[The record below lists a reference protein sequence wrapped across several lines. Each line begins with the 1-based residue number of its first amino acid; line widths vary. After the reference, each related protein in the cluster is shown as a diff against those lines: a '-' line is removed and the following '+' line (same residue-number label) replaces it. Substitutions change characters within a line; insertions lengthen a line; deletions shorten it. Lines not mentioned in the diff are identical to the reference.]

1 MSKKSLILCLSVLG
15 GVLILIGI
23 AIAVLYSGSTNDRS
37 DDSDDL
43 PSVLSAVPSD
53 AMLLSFGKVRDL
65 CDLNE
70 ELEDQLKRCD
80 AAVSLHYSGKLY
92 SLFALDVRKVGAP
105 VLDQLKQYL
114 AQKGMSVSQKGDVF
128 LYSCSENL
136 VKSAVRHIDEG
147 VCVKDAT
154 GFVDAFNTTDAQTV
168 LFISGLHARRL
179 LSSAFTRNVYKYSTF
194 ISKVADWYAFEV
206 NDSQGISLS
215 GNLLYG
221 GEPDELM
228 TAFAN
233 CTPGTSQVADYL
245 PSYTLFALT
254 IPIRN
259 HSAFRKD
266 FQAFADSRNTLK
278 TMLAQQGSLKSKN
291 GIAPMELGDNL
302 EVQELATA
310 GLIIGSRLERV
321 NLIHISSRN
330 AELIFRDPALTT
342 MRGYVP
348 KTHEWKYGSY
358 VSSVYGSMFA
368 LPDESCFTYIDGW
381 LIIGSRAAIDEYV
394 TKNALGYTL
403 SEYTAHAGRKNLLSD
418 KEALAVGYFS
428 LTAEKDRLTDYVSRG
443 FLNGLRAN
451 IGEPEYSPAVVYI
464 GKDGEESTIDFEI
477 GSLVLS
483 RTKAPSESRDTTVV
497 VSKGPFK
504 VKNSHT
510 GKTNTFYQNKYKSL
524 CLRDESGKDLWGV
537 PFDKT
542 ICGTAH
548 NVDIHGNGKL
558 QIIFGAGNGIY
569 VIDRLGRY
577 VNGYPIELKKE
588 ICLGPDIHDL
598 AGKYYAMILHKD
610 NTLEMYDLKGKRSSS
625 WKTIDLSKETIKSLP
640 VRLTVGANDYWI
652 VRTSIQTLIYPF
664 EGGKPLTKFK
674 DDSKIKPD
682 SKVIVSEDQ
691 TSIEVDCDDGKRRTV
706 KLK

>member
-23 AIAVLYSGSTNDRS
+23 AIAVLYSGAASSKS

-53 AMLLSFGKVRDL
+53 AMLLSLGKVRSL

-70 ELEDQLKRCD
+70 ELEDLLKRCD
-80 AAVSLHYSGKLY
+80 AAVSLHYSGNLY
-92 SLFALDVRKVGAP
+92 PLYVLDVRKVDAP
-105 VLDQLKQYL
+105 VLDQLKRYL
-114 AQKGMSVSQKGDVF
+114 TQKGMSVSQNGDIF

-147 VCVKDAT
+147 VCIKDAT
-154 GFVDAFNTTDAQTV
+154 GFVDAFNTTDAQNS

-194 ISKVADWYAFEV
+194 VSKVADWYAFEV
-206 NDSQGISLS
+206 EDSQGISLD

-228 TAFAN
+228 TAFKN
-233 CTPGTSQVADYL
+233 CIPGVSKVADYL
-245 PSYTLFALT
+245 PSYTLFAVT
-254 IPIRN
+254 VPVQN

-266 FQAFADSRNTLK
+266 FQAFADSRNSLK
-278 TMLAQQGSLKSKN
+278 TMLAQQESLKSKN
-291 GIAPMELGDNL
+291 GIAPMELFDNL

-310 GLIIGSRLERV
+310 GVVIRSRLERI
-321 NLIHISSRN
+321 NLIHISN
-330 AELIFRDPALTT
+330 KDAELIFRDPALKTL
-342 MRGYVP
+342 RGYVP

-358 VSSVYGSMFA
+358 LSSVYGSMFA
-368 LPDESCFTYIDGW
+368 LPDESCFTYMDGW
-381 LIIGSRAAIDEYV
+381 LIIGSRTAIDEYV

-403 SEYTAHAGRKNLLSD
+403 SEYTAHAGRKNLLSES
-418 KEALAVGYFS
+418 EALAVAYFS
-428 LTAEKDRLTDYVSRG
+428 LTAEKDRLTDYINRG
-443 FLNGLRAN
+443 FIKGLRAK
-451 IGEPEYSPAVVYI
+451 IGEPEYSPAVIYI
-464 GKDGEESTIDFEI
+464 GKDREGSTIDFEI
-477 GSLVLS
+477 GSLALS
-483 RTKAPSESRDTTVV
+483 RTKAPTESRDTVVV

-504 VKNSHT
+504 VVNSHT

-524 CLRDESGKDLWGV
+524 CLRDENGRDLWGI

-548 NVDIHGNGKL
+548 NVDIYDNGNL
-558 QIIFGAGNGIY
+558 QIIFGAGNCIY

-577 VNGYPIELKKE
+577 VGGFPLELKKE
-588 ICLGPDIHDL
+588 ICLGPDIYEIS
-598 AGKYYAMILHKD
+598 GKQCALVLHKD
-610 NTLEMYDLKGKRSSS
+610 NTLEIYDMKGKKLSS

-640 VRLTVGANDYWI
+640 TKLTVGDKDYWI

-674 DDSKIKPD
+674 DDSKIKPG
-682 SKVIVSEDQ
+682 SQVLVTEDQ
-691 TSIEVDCDDGKRRTV
+691 TAVEVDCYDGKRRTV
-706 KLK
+706 KLN